1 MTKASLFRP
10 ALALA
15 VVAALATGGCSWF
28 RKGDGPYGQDAA
40 SRPLEVP
47 PDLDMPGAAAAS
59 APAMA
64 SAVRPG
70 AGATAA
76 NSGTAI
82 GFTVPGTRDAVFA
95 QVGTA
100 LESIDGVTIT
110 SRAQLVGAF
119 DVGYGGS
126 SFLVRVSDTEAGAYV
141 SAVDPRGVA
150 ASGDAPAR
158 LIEALKAAMAR

>member
-1 MTKASLFRP
+1 MTMRDAVRP
-10 ALALA
+10 ALAVAVA
-15 VVAALATGGCSWF
+15 VVMATGCTWF
-28 RKGDGPYGQDAA
+28 RQGDGLYAKDAG

-47 PDLDMPGAAAAS
+47 PEFDSAAATA

-70 AGATAA
+70 AASAPG
-76 NSGTAI
+76 GTAI

-95 QVGTA
+95 RVGTA
-100 LESIDGVTIT
+100 LEGIQGVTIA

-119 DVGYGGS
+119 DVAYGGS
-126 SFLVRVSDTEAGAYV
+126 NFLVRVSDAEAGAYV

-158 LIEALKAAMAR
+158 LIEALKAALAR

>member
-1 MTKASLFRP
+1 MTMGSLFRP

-15 VVAALATGGCSWF
+15 VVAVLATGGCSWF
-28 RKGDGPYGQDAA
+28 RKGDGLYAKDAA

-64 SAVRPG
+64 SAVRPT
-70 AGATAA
+70 ATA
-76 NSGTAI
+76 SGTAI

-100 LESIDGVTIT
+100 LESLDGVTIT
-110 SRAQLVGAF
+110 NRAQLVGAF
-119 DVGYGGS
+119 DVTYGGS

-150 ASGDAPAR
+150 ASGDAPTR
-158 LIEALKAAMAR
+158 LIEALKSALAR